1 MMKRRMTAVVL
12 ALALALTLTA
22 CGGGEETTLTG
33 MVTAVEGTVVS
44 VMEMDGQMGGMDFD
58 FAEGERPEMPEDM
71 TMPEGMEGFDP
82 GQFGGMPPDG
92 ENFPQW
98 EEGEAPD
105 FPEDVTMPEDMP
117 EDMTLPEGMPM
128 PEDGEMPDFE
138 GGPSFAGGFDNF
150 EFDGE
155 TTDVDIADAHISVE
169 IEGGKEGGSLE
180 SVTPGSFVTVTLD
193 GKGQAT
199 YVLVSRGFGFNRQ

>member
-1 MMKRRMTAVVL
+1 MMKRRMIAVVL
-12 ALALALTLTA
+12 ALALALALTA

-44 VMEMDGQMGGMDFD
+44 VMEMDGQMGGMDFE

-71 TMPEGMEGFDP
+71 TMPEGMEDFDP
-82 GQFGGMPPDG
+82 SQFGGTPPDG

-105 FPEDVTMPEDMP
+105 FPEDMTMPEDMP
-117 EDMTLPEGMPM
+117 EDMTLPA
-128 PEDGEMPDFE
+128 DGEMPDFE
-138 GGPSFAGGFDNF
+138 GGPGFAGSFGNF

-155 TTDVDIADAHISVE
+155 TTDVDIANAHISVE
-169 IEGGKEGGSLE
+169 IDGGKEGGSLE
-180 SVTPGSFVTVTLD
+180 SVTPGSFVTITMD

-199 YVLVSRGFGFNRQ
+199 YVLVSSGFSFGRQ